1 MTTTPIVSPPTFV
14 EELDI
19 VSMLMEFDDG
29 TQEPAQT
36 LKMFQ
41 HLIDTGAVWKL
52 QGTYGRLATDLI
64 RQGQCHLP
72 YPEAN

>member
-41 HLIDTGAVWKL
+41 HLIDTGMVWKL
-52 QGTYGRLATDLI
+52 QGMYGRLANDLI